1 MPIPTPK
8 PSEKESEFMA
18 RCMSDETMKAEFPD
32 EVQRLAVCIQQVK
45 DV

>member
-8 PSEKESEFMA
+8 PNEKDEDFMA
-18 RCMSDETMKAEFPD
+18 RCMSDGTMKAEFPD

-45 DV
+45 DA